1 MIDFIYGVITGVAG
15 MLMVMNFISLSKK
28 DPK

>member
-28 DPK
+28 DSR